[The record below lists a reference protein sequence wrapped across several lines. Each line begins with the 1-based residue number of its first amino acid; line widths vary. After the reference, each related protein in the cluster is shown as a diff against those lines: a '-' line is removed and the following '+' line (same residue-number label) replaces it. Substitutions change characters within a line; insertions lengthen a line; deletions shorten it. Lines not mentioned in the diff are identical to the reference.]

1 MVLDFRFKALFSSN
15 SITCIPWLPLLEIRT
30 WLPALDCLEA
40 FRFDLHYRIAWRVQ
54 QNHGKGYGKA
64 TAIRAQLS
72 HSRAGVAVTS
82 SWLCGYTCLASVC
95 ITATVY
101 CQSMYAASWI
111 LPRHQHLWCY
121 FLEEFLA
128 KEYIL
133 PSIGLRNGYVVHFSP
148 VRQSRAPVS
157 QVQNGQAHF
166 KRFQIAKRSVTYILW
181 LMLQIP
187 SPPALISSAAST
199 LATIS
204 MHALRYWNKQDRV
217 LKCL

>member
-15 SITCIPWLPLLEIRT
+15 GITCIPWLPLLEIRT
-30 WLPALDCLEA
+30 WLPTLDCLEA

-64 TAIRAQLS
+64 YSYPSAAISL
-72 HSRAGVAVTS
+72 TP

-121 FLEEFLA
+121 FCISECTVTRNLVQSE
-128 KEYIL
+128 
-133 PSIGLRNGYVVHFSP
+133 IGL
-148 VRQSRAPVS
+148 AD
-157 QVQNGQAHF
+157 
-166 KRFQIAKRSVTYILW
+166 
-181 LMLQIP
+181 QIP
-187 SPPALISSAAST
+187 GESSPGTVFPIL
-199 LATIS
+199 
-204 MHALRYWNKQDRV
+204 MVPQK
-217 LKCL
+217 